1 MVGKSKKK
9 AVKPKENRVSF
20 SRYVIIFWL
29 VFFSGLGSLYYFF
42 HGISNSELLGKLP
55 SLEQL
60 ENPSTSLATQL
71 LSSDGK
77 QLGTIFKKNRAL
89 ATYDELSPYL
99 IDALVSTEDERYYK
113 HSGIDGKSL
122 ARAVIKGGSS
132 GGGSTI
138 TQQLAKM
145 LFTKQV
151 VKNKWE
157 RAFQKLKEWVVAV
170 KIERQYTKEEIV
182 TMYFNTLDFV
192 NNAAGVKSASKVYFD
207 TKPQDLKIEQAAM
220 FVGMAKNPALFNPL
234 RRPDTTLHR
243 RNVVFYQMMQN
254 KKLSKAEF
262 DSLKILPLGLRFTRA
277 SHRSGI
283 ATYFREEVRKKLKKI
298 FKELRRPDGAS
309 YNIYQDGLKIYTSIN
324 YDMQKYAEKAVKT
337 HLGKELQPAFFKH
350 WKSKTRGL
358 RKFAPFYFEDY
369 TEKEK
374 VLAVEKLIKSGIR
387 TSGRYKKAL
396 DGRPN
401 VKKVTYAYNRA
412 AYRNQRW
419 KNKVKFFD
427 NERYLVQ
434 QELNRL
440 NRDSTYARVILKEK
454 DRTRKEIEVFQD
466 SIHKYKKRIKNFKEE
481 LNEKYSEYLLLWEP
495 FDRKMMVHFDKKIP
509 MRIFTWDGEKD
520 TLLSPR
526 DSVIHHK
533 WYLRSGLLSI
543 DPHTGFIRAWVGGI
557 NYKYFQYD
565 HVRATRQVGSTFK
578 PFVYATAIENGVNPC
593 EEYLNEEVTF
603 PAGLYGL
610 EEPWKPKNAGEES
623 NLSGQPLTLK
633 IALANSINSITARI
647 MKSFGPK
654 AVIDVARRCGIT
666 TPIEP
671 VPSICLGTPD
681 VSLFDMV
688 SAYCVFANKGIRIE
702 PQFIT
707 RIEDKNGSIIWRPT
721 SKRKEAMTE
730 ENAYK
735 MIELLSGVAAYGPK
749 VGGKSTYGTG
759 IRLRSPFRPYA
770 KIPYSIK
777 ISGKTGTTQMQSD
790 GWFMGITPDLVTGVW
805 TGCEDRAAHFL
816 SLRLGMGT
824 NMALPI
830 WGYYM
835 NDIYKNSKLKISKG
849 KFEIPESLE
858 NEEFDCIKRKE
869 NAIET
874 TDNVDF
880 DEF

>member
-1 MVGKSKKK
+1 MSEEVQQIPQKKK
-9 AVKPKENRVSF
+9 TSYRG
-20 SRYVIIFWL
+20 YVIAFWIVFCLGVGSIYFIFN
-29 VFFSGLGSLYYFF
+29 
-42 HGISNSELLGKLP
+42 GIANNELLGKLP
-55 SLEQL
+55 SFQQL
-60 ENPSTSLATQL
+60 ENPNTSLATQL

-77 QLGTIFKKNRAL
+77 QLGTIFKENRAL
-89 ATYDELSPYL
+89 AEYHELSPFL
-99 IDALVSTEDERYYK
+99 IDALVSTEDERYYE

-122 ARAVIKGGSS
+122 ARAVAKGGSS

-145 LFTKQV
+145 LFTEQV

-170 KIERQYTKEEIV
+170 QLEKQYTKEEII

-192 NNAAGVKSASKVYFD
+192 NNAAGIKSASQVYFD
-207 TKPQDLKIEQAAM
+207 TNPEDLKIEQAAM
-220 FVGMAKNPALFNPL
+220 FVGMAKNPALFNPI
-234 RRPDTTLHR
+234 RRPDTTLQR
-243 RNVVFYQMMQN
+243 RNVVFAQMLKNEKITQT
-254 KKLSKAEF
+254 EF
-262 DSLKILPLGLRFTRA
+262 DSLKALPLGLRFTRA

-283 ATYFREEVRKKLKKI
+283 ATYFREEVRKKLKSI
-298 FKELRRPDGAS
+298 FKTLKKPDGSS
-309 YNIYQDGLKIYTSIN
+309 YDIYEDGLKIYTSIN
-324 YDMQKYAEKAVKT
+324 YDMQRYAENAVKR

-350 WKSKTRGL
+350 WKSKSKGL
-358 RKFAPFYFEDY
+358 RKYAPFYFEDY
-369 TEKEK
+369 TDQEKAE
-374 VLAVEKLIKSGIR
+374 AVESLIKNGIR
-387 TSGRYKKAL
+387 TSGRYRMAL
-396 DGRPN
+396 DANPD
-401 VKKVTYAYNRA
+401 VKEVTYAYNRA
-412 AYRNQRW
+412 TYKNQKW

-427 NERYLVQ
+427 DKRYLVQ

-440 NRDSTYARVILKEK
+440 NRDSTNARAILKEK
-454 DRTRKEIEVFQD
+454 DRVRDEIEMYQD
-466 SIHKYKKRIKNFKEE
+466 SIKEYKEKIADFKEE
-481 LNEKYSEYLLLWEP
+481 LEDKKAAYLEKWEP
-495 FDRKMMVHFDKKIP
+495 FDREMMVKFDKKID
-509 MRIFTWDGEKD
+509 MRIFTWEGEKD
-520 TLLSPR
+520 TLMSPR

-578 PFVYATAIENGVNPC
+578 PFVYATAIENGVSPC

-610 EEPWKPKNAGEES
+610 EQPWKPKNAGGES
-623 NLSGQPLTLK
+623 HLDGQPLTLK
-633 IALANSINSITARI
+633 MALANSINSITARI
-647 MKSFGPK
+647 MKNFGPE
-654 AVIDVARRCGIT
+654 AVINVARRCGIT

-681 VSLFDMV
+681 VSLYDMV
-688 SAYCVFANKGIRIE
+688 SAYCVFANKGMRIE

-721 SKRKEAMTE
+721 PERREAMTE

-735 MIELLSGVAAYGPK
+735 MLELLSGVAAYGPK
-749 VGGKSTYGTG
+749 VNGKSTYGTG
-759 IRLRSPFRPYA
+759 IRLRSPSRPYA
-770 KIPYSIK
+770 NIPYSVK

-816 SLRLGMGT
+816 SLPLGMGT

-835 NDIYKNSKLKISKG
+835 NDIYKNPKIKISKG
-849 KFEIPESLE
+849 DFEVPESLK
-858 NEEFDCIKRKE
+858 NEEFDCTKRKA
-869 NAIET
+869 NSIET
-874 TDNVDF
+874 TETIDF